1 VSTLAPAPTPA
12 RTAQHLSVRDRL
24 DDPVLRRWTIEVVS
38 FVVVALLAVYLVAR
52 ARELELS
59 FDFMT
64 DAAGFGVGDQFLTHV
79 TGRDPGWMVYL
90 AGIANTIRVA
100 IFGIAIATTLG
111 VITGVARLSSNW
123 LVSKIAVGYVELVRN
138 MPLLVFVVFWY
149 TAVVL
154 RLPPIAQTAR
164 IFDFAFLSNRALA
177 FPRITGTEQA
187 GLWWLIVGASVI
199 VAAVTWRVLR
209 RREAREGG
217 DLRVPYVAGA
227 VVLVTAVVAY
237 VALDAPLG
245 IEVPVVTR
253 YAYRGGLQLSPEFA
267 GVLLGVAVYRGAFV
281 AEVVRGA
288 LQAVPRGEREAAA
301 ALGLTGWQQL
311 TRVVLPQALRM
322 VVPSMVGQSQVLVK
336 ATSVAVAIAYPDML
350 SIGRTLITNSG
361 EAEGMFIVILASYLT
376 INLLL
381 AGVLTVIRRRWLAV
395 RP

>member
-1 VSTLAPAPTPA
+1 MTTLAPTPSPVRAPRGAT
-12 RTAQHLSVRDRL
+12 LLDRYH
-24 DDPVLRRWTIEVVS
+24 DPVLRRWAVEVVS
-38 FVVVALLAVYLVAR
+38 FVVVAFLAVYFVAR
-52 ARELELS
+52 ARELHLS
-59 FDFMT
+59 FDFMN

-123 LVSKIAVGYVELVRN
+123 LVSKIALGYVELVRN

-154 RLPPIAQTAR
+154 RLPPIASTAR
-164 IFDFAFLSNRALA
+164 VFDLAFLSNRALA
-177 FPRITGTEQA
+177 FPRITGTDLA
-187 GLWWLIVGASVI
+187 GAWWIAVLVSVV
-199 VAAVTWRVLR
+199 VAAVVWRVLR
-209 RREAREGG
+209 RREAQRGG
-217 DLRVPYVAGA
+217 DLHVPYVAGA
-227 VVLVTAVVAY
+227 IVLVTAVVAF
-237 VALDAPLG
+237 VALGAPLG
-245 IEVPVVTR
+245 VEVPVVTR
-253 YAYRGGLQLSPEFA
+253 YSYRGGLQLSPEFA

-381 AGVLTVIRRRWLAV
+381 AGVLTVI
-395 RP
+395 